1 MKNTLGSAPAG
12 RGSLPAVG
20 HRRRGEAR
28 AHPRSPPAPRR
39 PTVVRPRYPPRP
51 SPRYNRSRKVA
62 HRPSKEATEIDSGAV
77 LALSQPAAGGRG
89 GGEGFLVVNNFS
101 AFIFHLYA
109 LLNRL
114 LIPPLL
120 PDAGLETSEKSSEK
134 LYFCRRV
141 QRGVLPSAFC
151 FGGFCPKH
159 PTTSCG
165 SPQCPREMTRTSFHV
180 QTAHPAA
187 PLPARAGG
195 SGRLPSGNPKPC
207 PEPTSPPRHAHP
219 RPGHPRH
226 RPRLSPTGAGF
237 ITPRPGATPQLSS
250 TGAGLEA

>member
-1 MKNTLGSAPAG
+1 MKNALAAHP
-12 RGSLPAVG
+12 PAVG
-20 HRRRGEAR
+20 PSRPWVLAVGGK
-28 AHPRSPPAPRR
+28 PVPTPGSPPAPRR

-77 LALSQPAAGGRG
+77 LARSQPAAGGRG
-89 GGEGFLVVNNFS
+89 GGGGFLVVNNFS

-141 QRGVLPSAFC
+141 QSGVLPSAFC

-165 SPQCPREMTRTSFHV
+165 SPQSPREMTRTSFRV

-207 PEPTSPPRHAHP
+207 PEPTSTPATLVHVPAI
-219 RPGHPRH
+219 PG
-226 RPRLSPTGAGF
+226 TGHGSHQ
-237 ITPRPGATPQLSS
+237 RER
-250 TGAGLEA
+250 GL